1 MGLQLVLEVPL
12 LHCFQEDLSLGLQ
25 LALEVPRLHYLQEE
39 LPVEELNGA
48 HLEAL
53 EVQQKEAQHHHRR
66 HLEVFLRTTLHT
78 PGGSRAHHLRKLLK
92 GSLNVPLGN
101 RGHNLEE
108 ELIKMPITNPENCRA
123 LLLREL
129 LWASLGVP

>member
-1 MGLQLVLEVPL
+1 M
-12 LHCFQEDLSLGLQ
+12 
-25 LALEVPRLHYLQEE
+25 
-39 LPVEELNGA
+39 EELNGA

-78 PGGSRAHHLRKLLK
+78 PGGSRAHHLRSLLK
-92 GSLNVPLGN
+92 GWQNVPLGN
-101 RGHNLEE
+101 RARHLEE
-108 ELIKMPITNPENCRA
+108 ELIEMPITNPEDCRA
-123 LLLREL
+123 LLLRGL